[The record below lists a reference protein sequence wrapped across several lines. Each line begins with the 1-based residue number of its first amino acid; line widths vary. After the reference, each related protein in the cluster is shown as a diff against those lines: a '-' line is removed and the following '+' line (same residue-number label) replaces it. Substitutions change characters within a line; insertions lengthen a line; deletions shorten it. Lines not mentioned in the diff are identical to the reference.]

1 MGTIICN
8 PEENMKVICAI
19 LAAAVAVASAA
30 TVPTSLQEKRISQ
43 DLHKLMADIEAS
55 DELPDKVKTD
65 AEEKIIGFR
74 HSLEKERVPFWDS
87 LFGSSDPCP
96 GQVKY
101 DDCVG
106 DRYVYVG
113 GGGQVGPTF
122 CCEMG
127 KDDSDPDAL
136 RRTPRQDQIP
146 YGQCIRYC

>member
-1 MGTIICN
+1 MGIICN

-74 HSLEKERVPFWDS
+74 HSLEKERVP
-87 LFGSSDPCP
+87 CP
-96 GQVKY
+96 AEQINY
-101 DDCVG
+101 DDCVDMG
-106 DRYVYVG
+106 DRYVEVG
-113 GGGQVGPTF
+113 GGFYQGGPTF
-122 CCEMG
+122 CCKMG
-127 KDDSDPDAL
+127 EDDPDAL
-136 RRTPRQDQIP
+136 VRTPRRDQIP